1 MTGTPPAPATNTTAD
16 PAARNAQVARATLIV
31 ATTAFIIYVFLG
43 IPDGMLGVAWPSMR
57 QNFGVGQGQMGI
69 LLLASTIGFM
79 LTSFAAGRLI
89 SWLGIVN
96 LLILACVVRGG
107 GLVGMAFAPDWW
119 TLVAIAFLYGV
130 GSGAIDAGLNTY
142 FAVNLSPRLMNWLH
156 ASFGLGATIGPILM
170 TALISS
176 GLVWRWGYAL
186 VGIGQALLAILI
198 IVRATDWRV
207 VAHATAADRAG
218 HPALPHRSLA
228 STLARPL
235 VWANIGIFFFVAGVE
250 ATAGNWSFTL
260 FTESRGVAVA
270 VAGFWTSFYW
280 ASFTL
285 GRFLFGFIADR
296 VNVVN
301 ALRLLLGVAVAA
313 GLFLWWNPANWVGF
327 LALAVLGFAL
337 APIFPLLVSSTP
349 QRVGVADATNAVGFQ
364 VAAASLGIA
373 ILPGVA
379 GILTQRISPVVIP
392 PYMILC
398 TLALIGL
405 YELAVRRAGA
415 DPHAPA

>member
-1 MTGTPPAPATNTTAD
+1 MTSSAPPTGSDTA
-16 PAARNAQVARATLIV
+16 AARNAQVARATLIV
-31 ATTAFIIYVFLG
+31 AISAFVMFVFLG

-57 QNFGVGQGQMGI
+57 QNFSVGLDRMGI

-96 LLILACVVRGG
+96 LLILACVVRGA
-107 GLVGMAFAPDWW
+107 GLVGMAMAPNWW
-119 TLVAIAFLYGV
+119 TLVAVAFIFGM
-130 GSGAIDAGLNTY
+130 GSGAIDAGMNTY

-176 GLVWRWGYAL
+176 GLAWRWGYAL
-186 VGIGQALLAILI
+186 VGIGQALLAIGI
-198 IVRATDWRV
+198 VVRATDWRA
-207 VAHATAADRAG
+207 VAQANLADRAG

-228 STLARPL
+228 ATLARPL
-235 VWANIGIFFFVAGVE
+235 VWINIGIFFCIAGVE

-260 FTESRGVAVA
+260 FTESWGVPVA

-301 ALRLLLGVAVAA
+301 ALRLLMLLAVAA
-313 GLFLWWNPANWVGF
+313 GVLLWWNPVNWVGF
-327 LALAVLGFAL
+327 LGLAILGFAL

-349 QRVGVADATNAVGFQ
+349 QRLGVADATNAVGFQ

-379 GILTQRISPVVIP
+379 GVLAQRISPEIIP
-392 PYMILC
+392 PFMIAC
-398 TLALIGL
+398 TLAMIAL
-405 YELAVRRAGA
+405 YEIAVRRAGP
-415 DPHAPA
+415 DPHAVGGT